1 MLSSFFIPA
10 LKVNFYIKKIKNY
23 FPGRKIL
30 IAKELTKFYEEIY
43 REEVKNL
50 KPFKST
56 LKGEITLVISE
67 KNVENDTFDK
77 TKIINKAKKFLKKY
91 SLKDTVDLI
100 IETEKVNKKQI
111 YQLCLKI
118 KNENN
123 N

>member
-1 MLSSFFIPA
+1 M
-10 LKVNFYIKKIKNY
+10 
-23 FPGRKIL
+23 
-30 IAKELTKFYEEIY
+30 
-43 REEVKNL
+43 KNL

-118 KNENN
+118 KNEKNN
-123 N
+123 